1 LENELVTKKDEPVE
15 QDSWDFPPVPESDRE
30 FMTVTLK
37 GGGNNSWIVFHFNGM
52 DEAEATLADQ
62 DRLSELMDLAAKSEA
77 TFQRHVKTA
86 TGVTGPASK
95 PASGGWKGK
104 SSATSGS
111 KFECEHGERDVKT
124 GRSAKG
130 DWKGYFCPEKV
141 CDPVWG

>member
-1 LENELVTKKDEPVE
+1 LETELVTKKDEAVE
-15 QDSWDFPPVPESDRE
+15 QDVWEAEPESNRE

-52 DEAEATLADQ
+52 DEAEYTLADQ

-86 TGVTGPASK
+86 TGVTGPSTKSSGWKK
-95 PASGGWKGK
+95 PAASG
-104 SSATSGS
+104 GS